1 MWASIL
7 KGEVNFITRWI
18 EVLRVSRLLSELKIP
33 LHN

>member
-18 EVLRVSRLLSELKIP
+18 EVLKVSRLLIELKIP
-33 LHN
+33 LQN